1 MQIRIAI
8 LTSLAVSIAAPAAFA
23 QECPQN
29 PSHLPPVIAETS
41 AWCPTCAK
49 GALEEIDASMGEA
62 AALND
67 GVETEVRTIAAMVR
81 SEESGSAKPDYASI
95 TTDDG
100 GLTYGAYQFDSN
112 SGELRQL
119 INRYIAKGGQ
129 YSDALSGYASQMAR
143 GRHPNDSTL
152 RGILRQAASDP
163 IMQQS
168 QDDLFTD
175 IHIKPS
181 MQKAA
186 DLGIRSPMGVA
197 LYIDIQ
203 TNGGIDSVVRSA
215 RSRVGSIRSAGDE
228 TRFINAMLDARD
240 ARYRHLARHGYGRYL
255 NGWLARNKDFRS
267 AFAKNDL
274 GLSGKIRLPHIGES
288 FCGGDHQDARA
299 FGLYMAS
306 IAQHRDGADEV
317 AVYLP

>member
-1 MQIRIAI
+1 MQTRFAI
-8 LTSLAVSIAAPAAFA
+8 LTGFALSIAAPALA
-23 QECPQN
+23 QECPEN

-49 GALEEIDASMGEA
+49 GALEEIDATMGEA

-81 SEESGSAKPDYASI
+81 SEESGSAKPNYGAI

-100 GLTYGAYQFDSN
+100 GLTYGSYQFDSN
-112 SGELRQL
+112 SGELGQL
-119 INRYIAKGGQ
+119 LNRYISRGGK
-129 YSDALSGYASQMAR
+129 YSSALKGYASQMSR
-143 GRHPNDSTL
+143 GRHPNDSNL
-152 RGILRQAASDP
+152 RSILRQAASDP
-163 IMQQS
+163 IMQQT

-197 LYIDIQ
+197 LYVDIQ
-203 TNGGIDSVVRSA
+203 TNGGVGSVVASA
-215 RSRVGSIRSAGDE
+215 KARAGSIHSPADE
-228 TRFINAMLDARD
+228 TRFIQAMLDARE
-240 ARYRHLARHGYGRYL
+240 ARYRRLARHGYGRYL
-255 NGWLARNKDFRS
+255 SGWLARN
-267 AFAKNDL
+267 NDYRKAL
-274 GLSGKIRLPHIGES
+274 ANNDIGLSGKIRLPHIGES
-288 FCGGDHQDARA
+288 FCGGDHHDARA

-306 IAQHRDGADEV
+306 IAQRRDGADEV

>member
-1 MQIRIAI
+1 MQTRIAI
-8 LTSLAVSIAAPAAFA
+8 LTSLAVTIAAPAFA
-23 QECPQN
+23 QECPEN

-49 GALEEIDASMGEA
+49 GALEEIDATMGEA

-67 GVETEVRTIAAMVR
+67 GVATEVRTIAAIVR
-81 SEESGSAKPDYASI
+81 SEESGSANPNYGAI
-95 TTDDG
+95 TVDSG

-112 SGELRQL
+112 SGELGQL
-119 INRYIAKGGQ
+119 LNRYIARGGQ
-129 YSDALSGYASQMAR
+129 YSNALKGYASAMSH
-143 GRHPNDSTL
+143 GRHPNDANL
-152 RGILRQAASDP
+152 RSILKKAANDP
-163 IMQQS
+163 VMQQT
-168 QDDLFTD
+168 QDDMFAD
-175 IHIKPS
+175 VHIKPS

-203 TNGGIDSVVRSA
+203 TNGGIASVISTA
-215 RSRVGSIRSAGDE
+215 KSRAGSIHSPGDE
-228 TRFINAMLDARD
+228 TRFIQAMLDARE
-240 ARYRHLARHGYGRYL
+240 ARYRRLARHGYGRYL
-255 NGWLARNKDFRS
+255 SGWLARNNDFRK
-267 AFAKNDL
+267 ALANNAL

-306 IAQHRDGADEV
+306 IAQRREGADEV